1 MSFTKNMRDS
11 ANEIWLKEQNH
22 PFVVELGTGGL
33 KLEIFQHYM
42 KQDYQFLIEFSKV
55 IALAVA
61 KCDRLSD
68 MEWFA
73 KLLNELLVTMQKGC
87 LCALCGAIPTPIMNI
102 LKYFGDEMKN
112 DMLKDN

>member
-1 MSFTKNMRDS
+1 MRDS

-68 MEWFA
+68 MAHQAHSRHIVLIGFL
-73 KLLNELLVTMQKGC
+73 KKSSMC
-87 LCALCGAIPTPIMNI
+87 PLCATYLQKIRVP
-102 LKYFGDEMKN
+102 MKQN
-112 DMLKDN
+112 KIEK